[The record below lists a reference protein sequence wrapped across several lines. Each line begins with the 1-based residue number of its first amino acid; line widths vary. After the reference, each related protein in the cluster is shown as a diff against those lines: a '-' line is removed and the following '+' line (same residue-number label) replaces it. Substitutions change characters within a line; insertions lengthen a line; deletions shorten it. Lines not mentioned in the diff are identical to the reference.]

1 MKTLLIEI
9 FIDIEPNMESYIV
22 FLLTQSLTIC
32 LKLLIMKYLTK
43 LQYKISS
50 KKNFYGKNI
59 TKVTE
64 VNCRA
69 SIKQTDDD
77 FILKPTQKLLS
88 NVL

>member
-1 MKTLLIEI
+1 
-9 FIDIEPNMESYIV
+9 
-22 FLLTQSLTIC
+22 
-32 LKLLIMKYLTK
+32 MKYLTK

-50 KKNFYGKNI
+50 KKKFYGKNI